1 MMSNE
6 QQSQA
11 EQDFR
16 KEQQDYNN
24 QKTPQEQPDLCKV
37 EKLETLDI

>member
-1 MMSNE
+1 MSNE

-11 EQDFR
+11 AEQNFR